1 MEDMGNDGDGDGGD
15 SDDDDNF
22 DYKYDRGANPSAQ
35 RCVVII
41 SKMCNLGPQCVVY
54 FFYPT
59 YRFTQYSNS
68 GPYQHI
74 SELGVDVYI
83 TN

>member
-1 MEDMGNDGDGDGGD
+1 MGEEL
-15 SDDDDNF
+15 SDICHLCRD
-22 DYKYDRGANPSAQ
+22 ANPSAQ
-35 RCVVII
+35 RCVVTI
-41 SKMCNLGPQCVVY
+41 SKMCNLGPQCVVALY
-54 FFYPT
+54 YFYPT
-59 YRFTQYSNS
+59 YIFTHYSNS